1 MSKVKET
8 RLPYL
13 NNTSA
18 ILITLAINLCSL
30 LITGWGRSFD
40 LTFILVD
47 AAICGILTSIIDVF
61 LVRHYVDLSQKN
73 RTLPTNI
80 PVSRFMMR
88 LPKNTYLFAALCA
101 LFFGLLTP
109 ILNGII
115 FNYYGFETLSVSQM
129 LVLKLIYSYFLSAKI
144 LEIAIFRFVQPDLTG
159 QMTNQATTIVAPAK
173 HSAPRVSYFQQLFNN
188 WMTDFGLNMFRGLIL
203 GTTIVT
209 STDYVLIAPT
219 LLRSVATTGPTSG
232 IIVTFMTVP
241 AIAGGIIFSV
251 KAGKILPLEKSNP
264 LVARLPKNPW
274 LLAFALCLPI
284 IFLTTAVYF
293 AVLSFFGF
301 QSLNFF
307 QFFFIRTA
315 YTTVLVKAA
324 LVPLIMFRYRQPNAT
339 K

>member
-18 ILITLAINLCSL
+18 IFITLAINLGIL
-30 LITGWGRSFD
+30 LITGWGQAFD
-40 LTFILVD
+40 FTFILVD
-47 AAICGILTSIIDVF
+47 AAISGVLTSVINVL
-61 LVRHYVDLSQKN
+61 LVRHYVNIAKKN

-80 PVSRFMMR
+80 PISRFMMR
-88 LPKNTYLFAALCA
+88 LPKNTYLFAGLCA
-101 LFFGLLTP
+101 LFFGLMTP
-109 ILNGII
+109 LLNGII
-115 FNYYGFETLSVSQM
+115 FNYYGFETLSFSQM
-129 LVLKLIYSYFLSAKI
+129 LVLKLIYCYFLSAKI
-144 LEIAIFRFVQPDLTG
+144 LEVAIFRFVQPDLTG
-159 QMTNQATTIVAPAK
+159 QMPNQATTAVPPK
-173 HSAPRVSYFQQLFNN
+173 HSAPRVSSFQQLFNN

-219 LLRSVATTGPTSG
+219 LLRSVATTGPISG

-241 AIAGGIIFSV
+241 AIAGEIIFSV
-251 KAGKILPLEKSNP
+251 GAGKITPLTSSNS
-264 LVARLPKNPW
+264 LIAWLPKNRW

-284 IFLTTAVYF
+284 IILTTAVYF

-315 YTTVLVKAA
+315 YTTVLVKSA
-324 LVPLIMFRYRQPNAT
+324 LVPLIMFRYRQPNVV
-339 K
+339 